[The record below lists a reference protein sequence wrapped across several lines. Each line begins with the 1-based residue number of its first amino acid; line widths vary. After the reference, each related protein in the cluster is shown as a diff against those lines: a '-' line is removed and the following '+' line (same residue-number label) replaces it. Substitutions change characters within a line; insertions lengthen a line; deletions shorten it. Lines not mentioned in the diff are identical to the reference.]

1 MELCMSFRAVAIGL
15 IGAILIAGGG
25 YLHDHIG
32 ASQLATTS
40 ETPQVSIAAGH
51 LLPVIVLGSLII
63 FMVAVNPQLR
73 RIGWQ
78 FRPGELAVIITLLTV
93 GCSIPSRGLMQ
104 SFASALTKPIQYNR
118 DLPGWRSAEVLSYV
132 PPQMLANQGHY
143 GEKAIGG
150 IVGGLSEPGNRISL
164 EDVPWYAWEGPLRT
178 YLPLIILLAVCSICL
193 GLIVHKQWVHHER
206 LRYPIAE
213 FASILTDQD
222 DGGHLLG
229 PIFRNR
235 LFWIGL
241 GVILSIRLVNGTA
254 KWFPEALFEIP
265 MTWMFDQVLDK
276 WPTLGKIIWGRWLFL
291 PITIYPA
298 VIAFTFFLAW
308 DVGLSLSL
316 AHIILTPIALILLSY
331 GVKIQSSYMAGGMEA
346 WQRWGSYVAYMLV
359 LIYLGRRY
367 YWQVLKKAL
376 AFRRE
381 DDVESYAAWALRFL
395 IIAAGVLTWLLI
407 RLGLDWPLAIGTVL
421 MMLIT
426 FVGVSRISAET
437 GLFFIHPRWQTMGIF
452 LGLFGAYAFGP
463 EGIVIVGML
472 CVILTLDPSQSLMPF
487 IVNGLKLCSLSNV
500 KIGRVGFTAGSA
512 YTIAVLLTVV
522 IVLWANYDSGLIR
535 TRWTS
540 QTVPKMVFKR
550 AVKDITQLKLSGEL
564 AESQALS
571 PIQRIKNFK
580 PEPNF
585 IWFAGAGFVLVLA
598 VSWAR
603 LRFFWWPIHP
613 VIFLVWA
620 TYPIAYFTHSF
631 ILGWL
636 IKRAVMNLGGHRGY
650 IKARPLM
657 FGVIAGELLG
667 ALIFMAIGIIYHQIT
682 GKPPKAYPIFPH

>member
-1 MELCMSFRAVAIGL
+1 MSFRAVLIGL
-15 IGAILIAGGG
+15 VGAILIAGGG
-25 YLHDHIG
+25 YLHDHIND
-32 ASQLATTS
+32 SQISALGLD
-40 ETPQVSIAAGH
+40 PQVSITSGH

-63 FMVAVNPQLR
+63 FMVVVNPQLR

-78 FRPGELAVIITLLTV
+78 FGPGELAVIVTLLTV

-104 SFASALTKPIQYNR
+104 SFAASLTKPIQYNH
-118 DLPGWRSAEVLSYV
+118 DLPGWRSTDVLSYV

-143 GEKAIGG
+143 GDKAIGG
-150 IVGGLSEPGNRISL
+150 IVGGLSEPGKRIGL
-164 EDVPWYAWEGPLRT
+164 ADVPWYAWEGPLKT
-178 YLPLIILLAVCSICL
+178 YLPLIILLAVCSVCL

-213 FASILTDQD
+213 FTSTLTNQD
-222 DGGHLLG
+222 DHDHLLG

-241 GVILSIRLVNGTA
+241 AVVLTIRLINGTA
-254 KWFPEALFEIP
+254 RWFPEALFEIP
-265 MTWMFDQVLDK
+265 MKWRFDQVTDK
-276 WPTLGKIIWGRWLFL
+276 WLLLSKVTWGKRLFL
-291 PITIYPA
+291 PIEIYPA

-308 DVGLSLSL
+308 DVGLSLAL
-316 AHIILTPIALILLSY
+316 AHIILTPIALILISY
-331 GVKIQSSYMAGGMEA
+331 GIIVKSSYMAGGGEA

-359 LIYLGRRY
+359 LVYLGRRY

-376 AFRRE
+376 AFRRQ
-381 DDVESYAAWALRFL
+381 DDVENYAAWALRIL
-395 IIAAGVLTWLLI
+395 IVAAGVLTYLLV
-407 RLGLDWPLAIGTVL
+407 RMGLDWTLAIGTVL

-452 LGLFGAYAFGP
+452 LGVMGAFAFGP

-487 IVNGLKLCSLSNV
+487 LVNGLKLCSLSNV
-500 KIGRVGFTAGSA
+500 KIGRVGFTAGTTF
-512 YTIAVLLTVV
+512 TIAVLLTIVV
-522 IVLWANYDSGLIR
+522 VLWANYDMGLIR
-535 TRWTS
+535 TKWTS
-540 QTVPKMVFKR
+540 QDVPKMVFNR

-564 AESQALS
+564 EQSQALT
-571 PIQRIKNFK
+571 PIQRITNIK
-580 PEPNF
+580 PEPMVM
-585 IWFAGAGFVLVLA
+585 WFVGAGFVLVLA
-598 VSWAR
+598 FSWAR
-603 LRFFWWPIHP
+603 LRFFWWPLHP

-631 ILGWL
+631 MIGWL

-667 ALIFMAIGIIYHQIT
+667 ALIFMAIGVIYHQIT